1 MRKLDGQSSKVAK
14 LILPEISENEK
25 ENEAKKVEQEAI
37 TELSDDIEIIDNA
50 QDILQVQNSTE
61 MLPMFMEIQ
70 QENQIEPQLVLD
82 KRKVE
87 IMEVTSFVEVFNS
100 SLVDQLNIG
109 STFAFV
115 YKKANEEI
123 QEEPPIESFDFIEM
137 TEKEEKNEIIVES
150 TEQQEIMKEDELIHE
165 DHTQI
170 DFQDDASD
178 FSDDQN
184 NSKEESEDESK

>member
-123 QEEPPIESFDFIEM
+123 HEEPAIESFDFIEM